1 MRISTQQIYDNSL
14 TSIQQ
19 QAGDV
24 MKYQTQIA
32 SGKKY
37 QNASD
42 NPQAIGYG
50 LKLDFD
56 KAQYD
61 MFVINQKKMAER
73 ISNVDAQLVSINASL
88 AQMKQV
94 VVESGGA
101 FAQDSRSTT
110 LYQKALTIRDSIL
123 NFARATDSS
132 GQPILKQITEP
143 SSKVAIALDPT
154 SRSSAT
160 YSPSSMLSK
169 VAIDMNI
176 EVDETVSL
184 VESMGVFGNGS
195 TPRTIAT
202 GYTDVLTTLDNIVSE
217 LQAGRQPNS
226 TISASLDASIL
237 QVRASQVKI
246 GLMNAQVTNAQD
258 SVELKKIN
266 ADNSRSAILDTDIAE
281 SSANLAKSQA
291 LLQAA
296 QSIFAKIQS
305 SSLFDKI

>member
-1 MRISTQQIYDNSL
+1 MRISTSQIYDASL

-24 MKYQTQIA
+24 MKYQTQIS

-73 ISNVDAQLVSINASL
+73 ISNVDAQLVSINSAL

-101 FAQDSRSTT
+101 FAQDTRATT
-110 LYQKALTIRDSIL
+110 LYQKAATLRDSIK
-123 NFARATDSS
+123 NFAQATDSS
-132 GQPILKQITEP
+132 GQPILKPLSNTQ
-143 SSKVAIALDPT
+143 S
-154 SRSSAT
+154 
-160 YSPSSMLSK
+160 LSK

-176 EVDETVSL
+176 EVDETVSFK
-184 VESMGVFGNGS
+184 EAMGVFGNGNT
-195 TPRTIAT
+195 TPRSVAP
-202 GYTDVLTTLDNIVSE
+202 GYTDVLTTLDNIVNE
-217 LQAGRQPNS
+217 LAAGRQPNS
-226 TISASLDASIL
+226 TMSAALDSSIL
-237 QVRASQVKI
+237 QVRASQVKV

-258 SVELKKIN
+258 SVELKKLN
-266 ADNSRSAILDTDIAE
+266 ADNARSAVLDTDIAE

>member
-1 MRISTQQIYDNSL
+1 MRISTNQIYDASL
-14 TSIQQ
+14 TSVQQ

-24 MKYQTQIA
+24 MKYQTQIS

-73 ISNVDAQLVSINASL
+73 ISNADAQLVSINAAL
-88 AQMKQV
+88 TQMKKV
-94 VVESGGA
+94 VTESSGA
-101 FAQDSRSTT
+101 FADAYLRSTT
-110 LYQKALTIRDSIL
+110 LKQKAESLRDSIKS
-123 NFARATDSS
+123 FAQATDSS
-132 GQPILKQITEP
+132 GQPILKP
-143 SSKVAIALDPT
+143 LSST
-154 SRSSAT
+154 QT
-160 YSPSSMLSK
+160 LSK
-169 VAIDMNI
+169 VAIDMNV

-184 VESMGVFGNGS
+184 KEAMGVFGDGNAPV
-195 TPRTIAT
+195 TPAP
-202 GYTDVLTTLDNIVSE
+202 GYIDVFTTLNSIVTA
-217 LQAGRQPNS
+217 LTAGNHPS
-226 TISASLDASIL
+226 SAVIQNLDSGIL
-237 QVRASQVKI
+237 QVRAAQVKV

-258 SVELKKIN
+258 SVELKKLN
-266 ADNSRSAILDTDIAE
+266 ADNARSAVLDTDIAE

>member
-1 MRISTQQIYDNSL
+1 MRISTSQIYDASL

-24 MKYQTQIA
+24 MKYQTQIS

-73 ISNVDAQLVSINASL
+73 ISNVDAQLVSINSAL

-110 LYQKALTIRDSIL
+110 LYQKAVTLRDSIK
-123 NFARATDSS
+123 NFAQATDSS
-132 GQPILKQITEP
+132 GQPILKPLTNTQ
-143 SSKVAIALDPT
+143 S
-154 SRSSAT
+154 
-160 YSPSSMLSK
+160 LSK

-176 EVDETVSL
+176 EVDETVSFK
-184 VESMGVFGNGS
+184 EAMGVFGNGNT
-195 TPRTIAT
+195 TPRSVAP
-202 GYTDVLTTLDNIVSE
+202 GYTDVLTTLDNIVTE
-217 LQAGRQPNS
+217 LAAGRQPDS
-226 TISASLDASIL
+226 TLSTALDNSIL
-237 QVRASQVKI
+237 QVRASQVKV

-258 SVELKKIN
+258 SVELKKLN
-266 ADNSRSAILDTDIAE
+266 ADNARSAVLDTDIAE

-305 SSLFDKI
+305 SSLFDKIW

>member
-1 MRISTQQIYDNSL
+1 MRISTNQIYDSSL

-24 MKYQTQIA
+24 MKYQTQIS

-61 MFVINQKKMAER
+61 MFVIDQKKMAER

-101 FAQDSRSTT
+101 FAQDSLATT
-110 LYQKALTIRDSIL
+110 LYQKAASLRDSIK
-123 NFARATDSS
+123 NFAQATDSS
-132 GQPILKQITEP
+132 GQPILKP
-143 SSKVAIALDPT
+143 LT
-154 SRSSAT
+154 STQS
-160 YSPSSMLSK
+160 LSK

-176 EVDETVSL
+176 EVDETVSFK
-184 VESMGVFGNGS
+184 EAMGIYGNGNG
-195 TPRTIAT
+195 TRTTAP
-202 GYTDVLTTLDNIVSE
+202 GYTDVLTSLDNIVEE
-217 LQAGRQPNS
+217 LRLGRKPDANMA
-226 TISASLDASIL
+226 ASLDASIL
-237 QVRASQVKI
+237 QVRAAQVKV

>member
-1 MRISTQQIYDNSL
+1 MRLSTNQIYDASL

-24 MKYQTQIA
+24 MKYQTQIS
-32 SGKKY
+32 SGQRY
-37 QNASD
+37 QNISD
-42 NPQAIGYG
+42 NPQAVGYG

-61 MFVINQKKMAER
+61 MFVINQKKMYER
-73 ISNVDAQLVSINASL
+73 ISNVDAQLISINSAL
-88 AQMKQV
+88 TQMKQV

-101 FAQDSRSTT
+101 FAQDIRSTT
-110 LYQKALTIRDSIL
+110 LYQKAVSLRDSVL
-123 NFARATDSS
+123 NYAQAKDSS
-132 GQPILKQITEP
+132 GQPILKPLEENQ
-143 SSKVAIALDPT
+143 SL
-154 SRSSAT
+154 SR
-160 YSPSSMLSK
+160 

-176 EVDETVSL
+176 DIDETVSL
-184 VESMGVFGNGS
+184 KESMGIYGNGDVGS
-195 TPRTIAT
+195 REVVEGAV
-202 GYTDVLTTLDNIVSE
+202 DVLTLLDDIVSSLE
-217 LQAGRQPNS
+217 NGNNPAMEEPNLSLMLDQAV
-226 TISASLDASIL
+226 L
-237 QVRASQVKI
+237 QVRAAQVKV

-258 SVELKKIN
+258 SVELKKLN
-266 ADNSRSAILDTDIAE
+266 ADNARSAVLDTDIAE

>member
-24 MKYQTQIA
+24 MKYQTQIN

-56 KAQYD
+56 RAQYD
-61 MFVINQKKMAER
+61 MYVINQKKMSER
-73 ISNVDAQLVSINASL
+73 ISNIDAQLISINSAL
-88 AQMKQV
+88 AQVKQV
-94 VVESGGA
+94 VIESNGA
-101 FAQDSRSTT
+101 FAQDSLSTT
-110 LYQKALTIRDSIL
+110 LYQKASSLRDSIKS
-123 NFARATDSS
+123 FAQATDSS
-132 GQPILKQITEP
+132 GQPILIQLDDETDTLG
-143 SSKVAIALDPT
+143 KV
-154 SRSSAT
+154 
-160 YSPSSMLSK
+160 
-169 VAIDMNI
+169 VIDMNI
-176 EVDETVSL
+176 DLDEGVSFA
-184 VESMGVFGNGS
+184 ESMGAYGTGNES
-195 TPRTIAT
+195 PRLAVNNSI
-202 GYTDVLTTLDNIVSE
+202 DILTLLDEIVEDLSNGVKPSSNQSE
-217 LQAGRQPNS
+217 N
-226 TISASLDASIL
+226 LDAAIL

-266 ADNSRSAILDTDIAE
+266 ADNSRSAILDTDFAE

>member
-1 MRISTQQIYDNSL
+1 MRISTNQIYDSSL

-101 FAQDSRSTT
+101 FAQDSLATT
-110 LYQKALTIRDSIL
+110 LYQKAASLRDSIK
-123 NFARATDSS
+123 NFAQATDSS
-132 GQPILKQITEP
+132 GQPILKP
-143 SSKVAIALDPT
+143 LT
-154 SRSSAT
+154 STQS
-160 YSPSSMLSK
+160 LSK

-184 VESMGVFGNGS
+184 KEAMGIYGTGNENPRLAVGGS
-195 TPRTIAT
+195 T
-202 GYTDVLTTLDNIVSE
+202 TDVLTTLDSIVSA
-217 LQAGRQPNS
+217 LQSGTKPTTQM
-226 TISASLDASIL
+226 SADLDASIL
-237 QVRASQVKI
+237 QVRAAQVKV